1 MDIASM
7 LNQTAV
13 YWGAPAQSGWGVMS
27 YGTPVEVSVRWME
40 KQEKFIDMSGTE
52 AVSKSVV
59 ISETDFVLG
68 GRLWLGSLS
77 SLTAAQKADPTVITN
92 CLVIRGYNKT
102 PSLDATEFL
111 RRAFL

>member
-7 LNQTAV
+7 LNQTAI
-13 YWGAPAQSGWGVMS
+13 YWGTPTQNGWGGVS
-27 YGTPVEVSVRWME
+27 YGTPVEVTVRWME
-40 KQEKFIDMSGTE
+40 KQQKFIDMSGVE
-52 AVSKSVV
+52 AVSKVTV

-68 GRLWLGSLS
+68 GRLWLGE
-77 SLTAAQKADPTVITN
+77 LTDLTTEQKADPTSKAG
-92 CLVIRGYNKT
+92 CSEIRGYNKT